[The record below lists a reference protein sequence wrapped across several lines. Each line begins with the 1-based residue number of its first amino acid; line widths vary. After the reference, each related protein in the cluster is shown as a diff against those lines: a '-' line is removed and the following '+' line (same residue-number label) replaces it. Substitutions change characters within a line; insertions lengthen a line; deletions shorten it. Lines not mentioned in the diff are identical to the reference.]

1 MDFLNQYFLD
11 NTIKSYLLVLGIIV
25 LLYLFKKFVSQSI
38 ANILYYPVK
47 LFWKDINRKQFVSL
61 LLKPLG
67 WFILVCVALFT
78 ISRLNYPQLLDFKI
92 YKFSFDKIL
101 EKTAVL
107 IFVFSFIRLCLS
119 IVDFI
124 SLILTKKA
132 SLTLSRSDDQMVVF
146 FQNLLKAFIIILGI
160 LLALKIGFN
169 QDISYLLTSLSIVG
183 AAVALSAKESL
194 ENLIASFIIFLDK
207 PFYVGDVV
215 KVNAIT
221 GVVETI
227 GLRSTRI
234 RTTDK
239 TLVTVPNK
247 QMVDSVVDNL
257 SFRTGRRVEMKLE
270 LSEKTTAETA
280 QKLTGKIQNLI
291 TSQFANDITSA
302 TAFISDFNKNGI
314 TIIVEYFTPNISIP
328 EFNTLRQNISAA
340 LIQLINDEQIQ
351 FAVSSNSITIV
362 PGGNDNPPSN
372 KPII

>member
-78 ISRLNYPQLLDFKI
+78 ISRLNYPQFLDFKI

-270 LSEKTTAETA
+270 LSEKTVAETA

-362 PGGNDNPPSN
+362 PGGNDNHPSN

>member
-1 MDFLNQYFLD
+1 
-11 NTIKSYLLVLGIIV
+11 
-25 LLYLFKKFVSQSI
+25 
-38 ANILYYPVK
+38 
-47 LFWKDINRKQFVSL
+47 
-61 LLKPLG
+61 
-67 WFILVCVALFT
+67 
-78 ISRLNYPQLLDFKI
+78 FKI

-270 LSEKTTAETA
+270 LSEKTVAETA

-362 PGGNDNPPSN
+362 PGGNDNLPSN

>member
-78 ISRLNYPQLLDFKI
+78 ISRLNYPQFLDFKI

-107 IFVFSFIRLCLS
+107 IFVFNFIRLCLS

-270 LSEKTTAETA
+270 LSEKTVAETA

-362 PGGNDNPPSN
+362 PGGNDNLPSN

>member
-78 ISRLNYPQLLDFKI
+78 ISRLNYPQFLDFKI

-221 GVVETI
+221 GVVET
-227 GLRSTRI
+227 R
-234 RTTDK
+234 
-239 TLVTVPNK
+239 
-247 QMVDSVVDNL
+247 
-257 SFRTGRRVEMKLE
+257 
-270 LSEKTTAETA
+270 
-280 QKLTGKIQNLI
+280 
-291 TSQFANDITSA
+291 
-302 TAFISDFNKNGI
+302 
-314 TIIVEYFTPNISIP
+314 FTQHTHPHH
-328 EFNTLRQNISAA
+328 R
-340 LIQLINDEQIQ
+340 
-351 FAVSSNSITIV
+351 
-362 PGGNDNPPSN
+362 
-372 KPII
+372 

>member
-78 ISRLNYPQLLDFKI
+78 ISRLNYPQFLDFKI

-183 AAVALSAKESL
+183 AADALSAKESL

-270 LSEKTTAETA
+270 LSEKTVAETA

-362 PGGNDNPPSN
+362 PGGNDNLPSN

>member
-78 ISRLNYPQLLDFKI
+78 ISRLNYPQFLDFKI

-270 LSEKTTAETA
+270 LSEKTVAETA

-302 TAFISDFNKNGI
+302 SAFITDFNKNGI

>member
-78 ISRLNYPQLLDFKI
+78 ISRLNYPQFLDFKI

-270 LSEKTTAETA
+270 LSEKTVAETA

-362 PGGNDNPPSN
+362 PGGNDNLPSN

>member
-1 MDFLNQYFLD
+1 MDFLNHYFLD
-11 NTIKSYLLVLGIIV
+11 NTIKSYLVVLGVIIAV
-25 LLYLFKKFVSQSI
+25 YLLKKYVSQSI
-38 ANILYYPVK
+38 ANLLYYPVK
-47 LFWKDINRKQFVSL
+47 LVWKEINRKQFISL

-67 WFILVCVALFT
+67 WFILVCVALAT
-78 ISRLNYPQLLDFKI
+78 ISRLNYPQFLDFKI

-107 IFVFSFIRLCLS
+107 IFVYSFIRLCLS

-124 SLILTKKA
+124 SLILTQKA

-146 FQNLLKAFIIILGI
+146 FRNFLKAFIIVLGI
-160 LLALKIGFN
+160 LLALKVGFN

-207 PFYVGDVV
+207 PFYVGDIV

-221 GVVETI
+221 GVVEAI

-257 SFRTGRRVEMKLE
+257 SFRTGRRAEMKLE
-270 LSEKTTAETA
+270 LSDKTGAEA
-280 QKLTGKIQNLI
+280 AKNLAGKIQQLI
-291 TSQFANDITSA
+291 VSKYANEITSA
-302 TAFISDFNKNGI
+302 SAFITDFNKNGI
-314 TIIVEYFTPNISIP
+314 TLMVEYFTPNYSLQ
-328 EFNTLRQNISAA
+328 EFNETRQNINAA
-340 LIQLINDEQIQ
+340 IIQLMQDEQIQ
-351 FAVSSNSITIV
+351 FSVSSNSITIMPASSGSEPV
-362 PGGNDNPPSN
+362 S

>member
-78 ISRLNYPQLLDFKI
+78 ISRLNYPQFLDFKI

-270 LSEKTTAETA
+270 LSEKTVVEIA

-362 PGGNDNPPSN
+362 PGGNDNLPSN